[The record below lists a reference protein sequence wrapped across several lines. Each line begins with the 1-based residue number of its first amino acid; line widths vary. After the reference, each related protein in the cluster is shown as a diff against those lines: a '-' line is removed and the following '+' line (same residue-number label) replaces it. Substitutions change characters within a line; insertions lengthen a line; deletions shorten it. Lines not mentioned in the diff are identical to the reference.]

1 MKLSD
6 IMSHA
11 GLSFYAQIA
20 LVMFLTVF
28 IAIVIRTFLPSRSNE
43 LREAALLPLDDAAA
57 DRVRAGRK
65 S

>member
-11 GLSFYAQIA
+11 GLSFYAQVA
-20 LVMFLTVF
+20 LLIFLTVF
-28 IAIVIRTFLPSRSNE
+28 IAITIRTFLPSRRNE
-43 LREAALLPLDDAAA
+43 LREAALLPLDDLAAA
-57 DRVRAGRK
+57 RVRKQRQ